1 VVDRKITD
9 AEWELRRK
17 LALMCRVLGRQDSI
31 GLYGHVS
38 IRVPDTDKVLMTP
51 GAGLEK
57 TTVRVDQIFVFDLA
71 GKIHYHPGGDMPIQ
85 IPAEWRIHTQIHADR
100 PEIGCVA
107 HLHARASTL
116 LGIAGRDIVPMYAQG
131 SIFSGG
137 VSTFDDP
144 RMVLDDGSAVALSQA
159 LGNRIACQMRGH
171 GSVVVGETAEAALAA
186 CTFIEQNAQ
195 YQIDAAPLGGLKAY
209 APEVWDKL
217 VAGRVGGGS
226 GRLVWDYWE
235 RKILAEGVPF

>member
-1 VVDRKITD
+1 
-9 AEWELRRK
+9 
-17 LALMCRVLGRQDSI
+17 
-31 GLYGHVS
+31 
-38 IRVPDTDKVLMTP
+38 
-51 GAGLEK
+51 
-57 TTVRVDQIFVFDLA
+57 
-71 GKIHYHPGGDMPIQ
+71 
-85 IPAEWRIHTQIHADR
+85 
-100 PEIGCVA
+100 
-107 HLHARASTL
+107 L
-116 LGIAGRDIVPMYAQG
+116 LGIAGQDIVPMYAQG

-186 CTFIEQNAQ
+186 CTFIEENAQ
-195 YQIDAAPLGGLKAY
+195 YQIDAEPLGGLKAY

-217 VAGRVGGGS
+217 VAGRAGGGS
-226 GRLVWDYWE
+226 GRLAWDYWE